1 MKTIT
6 LHDKTFELSIPAE
19 KIQQAVSNVAAQI
32 NKDYTGGEPV
42 FLIILNGSF
51 MFAADLLKKIDFNCE
66 TSFVKLASYTGT
78 ESTHVVRELI
88 GLDES
93 IKGRKIII
101 VEDII
106 DSGLTMEYLLKE
118 LKKFEPEDVRIATFL
133 LKPDALSRDID
144 IDYIGI
150 KIPNDFI
157 VGYGLDYD
165 GQGRNLPD
173 IYKILS

>member
-1 MKTIT
+1 MKRVT
-6 LHDKTFELSIPAE
+6 LHDKTFELSIPE
-19 KIQQAVSNVAAQI
+19 RDILQAVDHVAAQI
-32 NKDYTGGEPV
+32 NKDYAGCEPV

-66 TSFVKLASYTGT
+66 TSFVKLSSYAGT
-78 ESTHVVRELI
+78 ESTHCVRELI
-88 GLDES
+88 RIEENL
-93 IKGRKIII
+93 KGRRIIV

-106 DSGLTMEYLLKE
+106 DSGLTMEYLLGE
-118 LKKFEPEDVRIATFL
+118 LKKVQPADVSIATFL
-133 LKPDALSRDID
+133 LKPDALTRDIR
-144 IDYIGI
+144 IDYVGI

-173 IYKILS
+173 IYKILP